1 MCRLCWGH
9 AALAAVGAGASGVA
23 DGAEAGV
30 LQLFPWPH
38 PHPVSVQATACA
50 GGGAG
55 RVDAGAA
62 SSSWQQEQEQEDG
75 EESEQD
81 IPPLQ
86 TLQQLQGQEGNPVT
100 IRGMT
105 LSRIPSSDSAADGTP
120 EAGPW
125 RIGALGRL
133 AGVEVETIRYYER
146 IGLLPAPARWGNG
159 YRAYGASHLER
170 LAFIRH
176 CRALDMSVADIR
188 HLLDLMA
195 NPMADGAGVD
205 ALVQAQLDRV
215 RARLASLHALE
226 RQLQALQGCCQEGE
240 HAGRH
245 LSSECPVLQEL
256 VEAARIEAGTR
267 HASPPS
273 GTEGVTGS

>member
-1 MCRLCWGH
+1 M
-9 AALAAVGAGASGVA
+9 
-23 DGAEAGV
+23 
-30 LQLFPWPH
+30 
-38 PHPVSVQATACA
+38 
-50 GGGAG
+50 
-55 RVDAGAA
+55 DAGAA

-146 IGLLPAPARWGNG
+146 IGLLPAPAR
-159 YRAYGASHLER
+159 
-170 LAFIRH
+170 
-176 CRALDMSVADIR
+176 SVADIR

-195 NPMADGAGVD
+195 KPMADGAGVD